1 MGSLMALDIPKS
13 FMAWLEERKQWE
25 RERKCARDGHEIDEW
40 AYARLSSLPAPSVPH
55 DYVERGLGGG
65 TVITKAP
72 PPGRV
77 ISMRCR
83 KCGHMLKQGEF

>member
-1 MGSLMALDIPKS
+1 MALDIPKS
-13 FMAWLEERKQWE
+13 FMAWLEVRKQWE
-25 RERKCARDGHEIDEW
+25 RERKCARDGHDIDEW

-55 DYVERGLGGG
+55 EYVERGGLGGG
-65 TVITKAP
+65 GITVKWP
-72 PPGRV
+72 PPRQ